1 MLVLSYVGVFLQL
14 QLKSFLFQWITIDI
28 NRKSEAVLILFIQ
41 YISDVVL
48 AVTSRSDKEF
58 LMIESKAAGGSL
70 SSSSIPPQCHSL
82 RNVVGVEK
90 SNFLNV

>member
-1 MLVLSYVGVFLQL
+1 M
-14 QLKSFLFQWITIDI
+14 
-28 NRKSEAVLILFIQ
+28 
-41 YISDVVL
+41 VL

-70 SSSSIPPQCHSL
+70 SSSIPPQCHSL